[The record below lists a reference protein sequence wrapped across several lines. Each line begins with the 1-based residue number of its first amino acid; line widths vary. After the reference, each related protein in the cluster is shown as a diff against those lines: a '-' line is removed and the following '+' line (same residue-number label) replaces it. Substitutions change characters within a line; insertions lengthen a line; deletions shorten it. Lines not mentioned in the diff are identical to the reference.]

1 MQFKAI
7 LAVVAAAAAAATST
21 PSALASPLHRRDD
34 VSVAYD
40 HNYDRATDLSLA
52 SVTCSDGSNGLLT
65 KGYSSIGALP
75 AYAAA
80 SPYVGGW
87 NSPNCGKCY
96 TVSYNGRSINVIAVD
111 LGNSFVMGEDA
122 MNDLTGGQAEALGRV
137 AATAVEVN
145 QSVCGL

>member
-7 LAVVAAAAAAATST
+7 LAVAAAAAATSA

-52 SVTCSDGSNGLLT
+52 SGTCCDGSNGLLT
-65 KGYSSIGALP
+65 KGYSSIGVLS

-87 NSPNCGKCY
+87 NCGKCY
-96 TVSYNGRSINVIAVD
+96 TVSYNGRSVNVIAVD

-122 MNDLTGGQAEALGRV
+122 MNDLAGGQAEALGRV
-137 AATAVEVN
+137 AAGRGGPVRVRP
-145 QSVCGL
+145 VI